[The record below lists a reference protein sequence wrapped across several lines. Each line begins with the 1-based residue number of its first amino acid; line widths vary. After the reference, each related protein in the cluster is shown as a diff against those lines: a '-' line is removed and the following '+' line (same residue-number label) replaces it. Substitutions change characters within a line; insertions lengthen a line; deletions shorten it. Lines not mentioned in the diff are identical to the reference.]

1 MASDLK
7 MSFPATTDGLLAAL
21 ETAERYGVAQ
31 ALTTEQVSRV
41 RIVVE
46 ELFTNTIK
54 YGYGEECVR
63 PVRLHFSADPVP
75 TLIYEDEAPPF
86 DPMAWLASEPA
97 ELPADQRPEGQAG
110 IAMIAGLSS
119 SVTYHP
125 RPGGNRVML
134 TFADAIGK

>member
-21 ETAERYGVAQ
+21 ETTERYGVAQ

-54 YGYGEECVR
+54 YGYGEECGR
-63 PVRLHFSADPVP
+63 PVRLHFSAKPVP
-75 TLIYEDEAPPF
+75 TLVYEDEAPPF
-86 DPMAWLASEPA
+86 DPMAWLAGEPA
-97 ELPADQRPEGQAG
+97 DLPADQRPEGQAG
-110 IAMIAGLSS
+110 IAMVAGLSS
-119 SVTYHP
+119 SIAYQP
-125 RPGGNRVML
+125 RPGGNRVVL
-134 TFADAIGK
+134 TFADAIDK